1 MLCHPSSPHTIG
13 NPSLNQLPVWQTFDN
28 RTRSRADTD
37 STCCNG
43 PRLWRPRAVRQSLS
57 AFECAYAYGR
67 KHSTAGDSG
76 RGHFQAAIWH
86 DRTSSPSS
94 HKLTMPRLWVGSD
107 RLAEFAESKQSDG
120 YEHPAQL
127 DKRICMDIPPIIETR
142 RAKRRTGAAYQH
154 RRRRS
159 LTGGHS
165 IITHG
170 RRMEYQR
177 SHSMFLAH

>member
-1 MLCHPSSPHTIG
+1 M
-13 NPSLNQLPVWQTFDN
+13 NQLPVSQMLDN
-28 RTRSRADTD
+28 ITRRRADTVF
-37 STCCNG
+37 TCCNG
-43 PRLWRPRAVRQSLS
+43 PSLWRPRAVRQSLP
-57 AFECAYAYGR
+57 AFQFECGYACGR
-67 KHSTAGDSG
+67 KHSAAGDSG
-76 RGHFQAAIWH
+76 RGCFQATIWR
-86 DRTSSPSS
+86 DRASS